1 MRIRPRRPSST
12 GPYGEAVS
20 TKAGDG
26 RLLGPRYGA
35 VTVSIVGLVTIIAFE
50 ALAVSTAMPEVTRVL
65 DAGST
70 YGLAFSLLFTGQLF
84 GIVAAGA
91 WAERSGPMPA
101 VFWGQALF
109 ATGSAVAGL
118 AGSFPILL
126 VGRLIAGLGAGL
138 AMVSLYVIVGAAYP
152 LALRPKVFGWV
163 SAAWVLPSVVGPVL
177 AAWLTH
183 VVSWRAVFLV
193 IVPLAAASAL
203 GLRRAATLL
212 RESPGPEY
220 APLQG
225 TAQTRSPRTTNRS
238 ARSVLLLGGALT
250 VSASAFEIGSS
261 RPGWIPAVE
270 VALAAMGLVGLAV
283 CVPRVLPAG
292 AFRLRRGQPSVTV
305 ARLMLMAAFSG
316 TISFVPLLLHGPLGL
331 GLQPTGAL
339 LAVASVG
346 WACGSLVQS
355 RPQLADHGPELVVL
369 GTIVLAT
376 AGLGLAAVDAL
387 SAPVASMAP
396 VLALLGLGMG
406 LAVTST
412 SVLALALSPPGG
424 HAEASSS
431 LQIADVLGSVLGVS
445 SAGAV
450 FAAGTRL
457 GWAPG
462 AIFPTIWLTMCA
474 IAALGVPAARRI
486 RR

>member
-1 MRIRPRRPSST
+1 MST
-12 GPYGEAVS
+12 H
-20 TKAGDG
+20 AGNG

-35 VTVSIVGLVTIIAFE
+35 ATVSIVGLVTIIAFE

-65 DAGST
+65 DAGSM

-84 GIVAAGA
+84 GIVAAGT
-91 WAERSGPMPA
+91 WAQRSGPMPP
-101 VFWGQALF
+101 VFCGELLF
-109 ATGSAVAGL
+109 ATGSALAGL

-152 LALRPKVFGWV
+152 LALRPKVFGWI
-163 SAAWVLPSVVGPVL
+163 SAAWVLPSVIGPVV
-177 AAWLTH
+177 AAWLTD

-193 IVPLAAASAL
+193 IVPLAAAAAL

-220 APLQG
+220 APLEG
-225 TAQTRSPRTTNRS
+225 LAQTRSPRVATRS
-238 ARSVLLLGGALT
+238 TRTVLLLGGALT
-250 VSASAFEIGSS
+250 VSASAFEIGAS
-261 RPGWIPAVE
+261 RPGWTTAVE

-283 CVPRVLPAG
+283 CVPRVLPVG
-292 AFRLRRGQPSVTV
+292 ALRLRRGQPCVTV

-331 GLQPTGAL
+331 DLLPTGAL

-346 WACGSLVQS
+346 WAGGSLVQS
-355 RPQLADHGPELVVL
+355 RQRLADHGPELVVF

-376 AGLGLAAVDAL
+376 AGLGLTAVDAL
-387 SAPVASMAP
+387 SAPVASMAF

-431 LQIADVLGSVLGVS
+431 LQVADVLGSVLGVA

-457 GWAPG
+457 GWAQET
-462 AIFPTIWLTMCA
+462 IFPTIWLTMCA
-474 IAALGVPAARRI
+474 IAALGIPAARRI
-486 RR
+486 RV